1 MGTGSDEVDELRQ
14 QIDETRE
21 NLGAAVGALAY
32 KADVKNRGR
41 EAIEDK
47 KEVLMEKVDELKS
60 KVSGGDDQGAMGE
73 KLRSKLPDADAIK
86 AKLPAGDAIKSKVP
100 DGIADAAGR
109 IGDAAPSKEDVK
121 QKAQA
126 VADTARENPLAAV
139 AGAAAA
145 GLAAGL
151 ALPET
156 DLEREKVGP
165 AAQDAR
171 QQVESKVKDTVQQAK
186 STAQDAAQSVAGV
199 VKEQGQQQD
208 GKIGELAET
217 AADKTQ
223 EQVAPD
229 SQ

>member
-14 QIDETRE
+14 QIDATRE

-109 IGDAAPSKEDVK
+109 IGDATPSKEDVK

-126 VADTARENPLAAV
+126 AADTARENPLAAV

-171 QQVESKVKDTVQQAK
+171 QQVEAKVKDTVQQAK
-186 STAQDAAQSVAGV
+186 STAQDAAQSVAGA
-199 VKEQGQQQD
+199 VKEQGQQQG